1 MKRLWIGVV
10 LLVLMLIGGITML
23 LLSHRFYSRFSDTL
37 ESAAD
42 AALSEN
48 WSDAEKLAQEATRQW
63 QRYHRFLAS
72 FTDHEPVENV
82 ELLLTRLTL
91 FQNARLTV
99 DFVDTCRSL
108 SHLSEA
114 IDESHNLKWWSVL

>member
-1 MKRLWIGVV
+1 MKRLWIGVA
-10 LLVLMLIGGITML
+10 LLVLMLVGSIGML
-23 LLSHRFYSRFSDTL
+23 LLSHCFYSRFSDTL

-82 ELLLTRLTL
+82 ELLLTRLLL
-91 FQNARLTV
+91 FQKAGLTV
-99 DFVDTCRSL
+99 DFADACMSL
-108 SHLSEA
+108 AHLSEA
-114 IDESHNLKWWSVL
+114 INESHSLKWWSVL